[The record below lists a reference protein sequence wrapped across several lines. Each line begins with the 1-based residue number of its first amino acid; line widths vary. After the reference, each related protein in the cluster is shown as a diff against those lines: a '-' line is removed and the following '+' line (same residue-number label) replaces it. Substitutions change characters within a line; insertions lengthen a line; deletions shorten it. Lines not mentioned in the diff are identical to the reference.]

1 MVRVDGAPALGRN
14 VAMSAPL
21 PVGYVD
27 VVCRVVAIEDEPD
40 RFGFAYGT
48 LSNHPECGEESFTVS
63 RLADGGVQFDIV
75 AVSRPRHVL
84 ARALRPIARRLQESA
99 TVRYL
104 DAMTS
109 AATNAS

>member
-1 MVRVDGAPALGRN
+1 MVRVDGAPAVGRN

-21 PVGYVD
+21 PIGYVD
-27 VVCRVVAIEDEPD
+27 VVDRVVRVENEPD

-48 LSNHPECGEESFTVS
+48 LSNHSKCGEESFTVS
-63 RLADGGVQFDIV
+63 RLADGGVQFDI
-75 AVSRPRHVL
+75 AAASRPRHVL
-84 ARALRPIARRLQESA
+84 ARVLRPIARHLQQSA